1 MFLPWTCVSFHHR
14 QHEPISNF
22 CRRQRQVIQ
31 IGIIATMGIAQNRLM
46 EERKQWRLDHP
57 VGFFA
62 RPEKKCG
69 EVNMMRWECGVP
81 GQPNVRFRL
90 FALFS
95 NQVYMMIL
103 IVDFDLFSS
112 QTLWS
117 GGLYKVVL
125 EFSADYP
132 SRPPKCKF
140 DSTLSISIFADWLW
154 PQKLTAFHFYCLR
167 SLYMVFTGQFVP
179 ALFHPNVYP
188 SGTICLSIINAE
200 EGWKPAITVKQ
211 VCNISFILDKPYV
224 RCLLRLTTNALSL
237 SADLAWNPGTP
248 RQPQHRFTR

>member
-1 MFLPWTCVSFHHR
+1 
-14 QHEPISNF
+14 
-22 CRRQRQVIQ
+22 
-31 IGIIATMGIAQNRLM
+31 MGIAQNRLM

-81 GQPNVRFRL
+81 GQPN
-90 FALFS
+90 
-95 NQVYMMIL
+95 
-103 IVDFDLFSS
+103 
-112 QTLWS
+112 TLWS

-132 SRPPKCKF
+132 SRPPKC
-140 DSTLSISIFADWLW
+140 
-154 PQKLTAFHFYCLR
+154 
-167 SLYMVFTGQFVP
+167 QFVP

-211 VCNISFILDKPYV
+211 ILLGIQELLDNPNTASPANGDAHEMYV
-224 RCLLRLTTNALSL
+224 KSRSSYDSKIKKIAANA
-237 SADLAWNPGTP
+237 AK
-248 RQPQHRFTR
+248 